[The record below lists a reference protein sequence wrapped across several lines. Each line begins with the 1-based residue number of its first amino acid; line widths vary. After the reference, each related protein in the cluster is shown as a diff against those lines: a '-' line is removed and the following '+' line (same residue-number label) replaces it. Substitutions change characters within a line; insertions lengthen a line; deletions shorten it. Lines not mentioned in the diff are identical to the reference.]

1 MIPILY
7 ESTETAFSTNGLG
20 RLADAISAFVTEERN
35 GSFELQ
41 MQYPI
46 TGIHY
51 GELTVRRILLAKP
64 NKTNRTQPFRIY
76 RITKPL
82 NGIVTVYAQHISYDL
97 SGYPVEPFDAYGAAG
112 AFTAIAANAV
122 AVPPF
127 TFYTDL
133 TDDSEQLLVEKPCS
147 IRSLFSDKAIGM
159 FGGEWI
165 FDRFDVKLVQQR
177 GQDRG
182 VTIRYG
188 KNLTSLEQDEN
199 CSNLYT
205 AVMPYWVG
213 SVDGNQQYI
222 PLNAKTVP
230 VGVGPYDYV
239 RILPLDCSSEYKDA
253 PSDGQ
258 LQLSAEQYI
267 ADNDLST
274 PKISMKVSFAQLEDT
289 EEYKGMALLEH
300 VDLCDYV
307 TIVFPKL
314 GVNAKAECVK
324 IVYNVLLDRVDSVEL
339 GDAIQTI
346 ADTIAGNTILSNE
359 NASGLAGANQTST
372 AAASMAAR
380 AAAQSLSV
388 VSSSGSNRS
397 EIASGHFRSSD
408 GSHTLTLTGVS
419 MNIDGDE
426 HPLTWVQSGSHFY
439 LGV

>member
-7 ESTETAFSTNGLG
+7 ESTEMTFATNGLG
-20 RLADAISAFVTEERN
+20 RLADAISCTVTEERN
-35 GSFELQ
+35 GSYELQ

-51 GELTVRRILLAKP
+51 GDLSTRRIILAKP
-64 NKTNRTQPFRIY
+64 NKTDRTQPFRIY

-97 SGYPVEPFDAYGAAG
+97 SGYPVEPFDAYGAAD
-112 AFTAIAANAV
+112 AFTAIVANAV
-122 AVPPF
+122 VAPPF

-133 TDDSEQLLVEKPCS
+133 PGNSEQLLVEKPCS
-147 IRSLFSDKAIGM
+147 IRSLFSDNAIGQ

-165 FDRFDVKLVQQR
+165 FDRYDVKLVQQR

-213 SVDGNQQYI
+213 NVGGNQQYI

-230 VGVGPYDYV
+230 VGIGPYDYV
-239 RILPLDCSSEYKDA
+239 RILPLDCSSEYRDA

-267 ADNDLST
+267 ADNDLAT
-274 PKISMKVSFAQLEDT
+274 PKISLKVSFVQLEDT

-324 IVYNVLLDRVDSVEL
+324 ITYNVLLDRVESVEL

-346 ADTIAGNTILSNE
+346 ADTIAGNTILSNA
-359 NASGLAGANQTST
+359 NASGLAGANQTSS
-372 AAASMAAR
+372 AAATMAAR
-380 AAAQSLSV
+380 AAEQSLSV
-388 VSSSGSNRS
+388 VSQQNGNTA
-397 EIASGHFRSSD
+397 EIVNGHLRTSD
-408 GSHTLTLTGVS
+408 GTNTITIIGNSC
-419 MNIDGDE
+419 NINGDE
-426 HPLTWVQSGSHFY
+426 HVLTWVQSGSHFY